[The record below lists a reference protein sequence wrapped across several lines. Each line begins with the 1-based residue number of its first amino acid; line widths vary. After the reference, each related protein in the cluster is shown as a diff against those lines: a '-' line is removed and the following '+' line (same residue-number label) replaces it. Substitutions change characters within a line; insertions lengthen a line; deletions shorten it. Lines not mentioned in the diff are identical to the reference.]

1 MTLYKLVDG
10 ERIELSPEEE
20 QAYDEAQPTA
30 NELLDMAKIARS
42 EYIEERRKQFQYS
55 SILFEGN
62 EYEASFAA
70 QSKYFTFLLI
80 NTTGDIN
87 WRLTDNVTWV
97 TLTQAQAHNLKDA
110 MISREV
116 QAYQHESEK
125 ILEIKAVTTNIEDV
139 NLIDWEL

>member
-10 ERIELSPEEE
+10 ERKELTPEEE
-20 QAYDEAQPTA
+20 QAYNDAQPTA
-30 NELLDMAKIARS
+30 NELLDMAKIARC

-55 SILFEGN
+55 PILFEGN
-62 EYEASFAA
+62 EYEATFIA

-87 WRLTDNVTWV
+87 WRLTDGVTWV
-97 TLTQAQAHNLKDA
+97 TLTQAQANNLKDA
-110 MISREV
+110 MITREV
-116 QAYQHESEK
+116 QAYQHESQK
-125 ILEIKAVTTNIEDV
+125 SLEIKAVTTNIEDV